1 MWIYIHDY
9 LVRYLWRRLYMYM
22 LEKASCDRSVI
33 GYLESAPKFVGALHS
48 IYFPKLATRVLNTRS
63 VTTPISNTDLYFLIK
78 ILFLTSWVVWHNSI
92 EYHDA
97 ECGHVHLLICFLFLQ
112 FQKWDS
118 NTKISISI
126 ILSTLSKLI
135 FGPQISYYLI

>member
-1 MWIYIHDY
+1 
-9 LVRYLWRRLYMYM
+9 M

-92 EYHDA
+92 EYHDVDSYHIA
-97 ECGHVHLLICFLFLQ
+97 NGHVHLLICFLFLQ
-112 FQKWDS
+112 FQKWNS
-118 NTKISISI
+118 NTKMSILT

>member
-1 MWIYIHDY
+1 
-9 LVRYLWRRLYMYM
+9 M
-22 LEKASCDRSVI
+22 LEKASCDMSVI

-97 ECGHVHLLICFLFLQ
+97 DLDSYHIANGHVHLSICFLFLQ

-118 NTKISISI
+118 NTKMSITI
-126 ILSTLSKLI
+126 TLLKLI

>member
-1 MWIYIHDY
+1 
-9 LVRYLWRRLYMYM
+9 M

-48 IYFPKLATRVLNTRS
+48 IYFPKLATRVLDTRS

-92 EYHDA
+92 EYHDVDSYHIA
-97 ECGHVHLLICFLFLQ
+97 NGHVHLLICFLFLQ
-112 FQKWDS
+112 FQKWNS
-118 NTKISISI
+118 NTKMSILT
-126 ILSTLSKLI
+126 ILSKLSKLI

>member
-1 MWIYIHDY
+1 MWIYIYDY
-9 LVRYLWRRLYMYM
+9 LVRYLWRRLYMYLLLKYM

-33 GYLESAPKFVGALHS
+33 GYLGSAPKFVGALHS

-92 EYHDA
+92 EYHDVDSYHIA
-97 ECGHVHLLICFLFLQ
+97 NGHVHLLICFLYLQ
-112 FQKWDS
+112 FQKS
-118 NTKISISI
+118 G
-126 ILSTLSKLI
+126 ILILKCQ
-135 FGPQISYYLI
+135 F

>member
-1 MWIYIHDY
+1 
-9 LVRYLWRRLYMYM
+9 M

-92 EYHDA
+92 EYHDSYHIA
-97 ECGHVHLLICFLFLQ
+97 NGHVYLLICFLFLQ
-112 FQKWDS
+112 FQKWNS
-118 NTKISISI
+118 NTKMSILT